1 MIVFRSPN
9 NKRYYSSKLMNTI
22 LIVYQLCIPS
32 LFLRIFKD
40 KDEIECGLLRWS
52 QRPALLS
59 TRAVSTLTLQQIAES
74 L

>member
-1 MIVFRSPN
+1 
-9 NKRYYSSKLMNTI
+9 MNTI

-40 KDEIECGLLRWS
+40 KDERVCGLLRW
-52 QRPALLS
+52 
-59 TRAVSTLTLQQIAES
+59 ES